1 MFIISPET
9 ASLKPNTTKVFE
21 VTFRPVK
28 SSFYYFQ
35 NLQFFAF
42 KYSSKI
48 TKRMIEDI
56 QKNQSRTF
64 SGSFREN
71 LKLSN
76 TLMNSKKSKSYFF
89 ASKIVLFI
97 ELFPHYIS
105 KQVPKIWLV
114 MKRYHHT
121 LEPCD
126 VSATL
131 LAWAHSHSFR
141 FLSSLP
147 PIKYSSLLVLWR
159 IPSTKQ
165 LRYKTM

>member
-76 TLMNSKKSKSYFF
+76 TLMNSKKSKIILFF
-89 ASKIVLFI
+89 SNIFYLLRHF
-97 ELFPHYIS
+97 HQIS
-105 KQVPKIWLV
+105 KQVPKIWLAT
-114 MKRYHHT
+114 KLCHLT
-121 LEPCD
+121 PEPCD
-126 VSATL
+126 ALGIL
-131 LAWAHSHSFR
+131 LAWVHSHSFR
-141 FLSSLP
+141 FLSLLP
-147 PIKYSSLLVLWR
+147 QIKYSSLLALLR

-165 LRYKTM
+165 SRYKTM